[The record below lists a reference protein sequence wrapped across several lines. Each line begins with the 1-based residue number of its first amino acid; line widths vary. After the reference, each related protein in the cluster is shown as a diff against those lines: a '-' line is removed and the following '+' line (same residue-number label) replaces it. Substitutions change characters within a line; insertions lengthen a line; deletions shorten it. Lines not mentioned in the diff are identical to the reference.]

1 MLRLPGNTPLKTSQ
15 CNSGGFDKHDESFR
29 TQPSKLP
36 NVGVKELEVANRG
49 QSVFKNV
56 SANRGFETHPSLAQ
70 LKDVLWLTLKTSV
83 GTGQGSYACGHV

>member
-1 MLRLPGNTPLKTSQ
+1 MLRLPGNTPLKISQ
-15 CNSGGFDKHDESFR
+15 SLSGGFDKHDDSFR

-36 NVGVKELEVANRG
+36 NVGRKELEVAL
-49 QSVFKNV
+49 K
-56 SANRGFETHPSLAQ
+56 SAPATRGFETHPSLAQ